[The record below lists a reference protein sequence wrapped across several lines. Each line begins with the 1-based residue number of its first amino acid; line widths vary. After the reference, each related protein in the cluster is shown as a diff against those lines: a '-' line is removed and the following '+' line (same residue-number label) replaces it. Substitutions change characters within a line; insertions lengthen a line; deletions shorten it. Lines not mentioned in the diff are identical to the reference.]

1 MNELNNLSREEIV
14 RLWDKYLKIPIP
26 KLNKQMLVKYIYW
39 HQQAKKHKIDLK
51 ALNNAL
57 EKATREYASGKS
69 QKEDIVFT
77 VGTKLIRSYKGEKYE
92 VEVIKDGFVYKSEV
106 YKSLSAIARKIT
118 GVQWNGRLFFRGE
131 GERNRKT
138 AD

>member
-1 MNELNNLSREEIV
+1 
-14 RLWDKYLKIPIP
+14 LKIPIP
-26 KLNKQMLVKYIYW
+26 KLNKQMLIKYIYW
-39 HQQAKKHKIDLK
+39 YQQAKNQKVDLK
-51 ALNNAL
+51 AFYGTI
-57 EKATREYASGKS
+57 EKAIHEQFSGKS

-92 VEVIKDGFVYKSEV
+92 VIKNGFVYKSEV

-138 AD
+138 AN